1 MTIML
6 YNVGGRK
13 GGPAMTT
20 MTTWT
25 TPRRGRYKRKKLCLW
40 HKFVLLIGYL
50 TLAYGLVRGVIY
62 VLVQL
67 GGIVG

>member
-6 YNVGGRK
+6 YNDDEWK
-13 GGPAMTT
+13 GGPIMTT

-25 TPRRGRYKRKKLCLW
+25 SPRRGRQKRKKLCLW

-50 TLAYGLVRGVIY
+50 TLAYAAVRGIIY
-62 VLVQL
+62 VLVLL
-67 GGIVG
+67 GGIAG